1 MSNDCE
7 KIMTEQLQEWGKE
20 FGNEYTKR
28 NLFTAEEVDNAY
40 LLEYG
45 VTRTSMNKLFLDL
58 LDRDIKILEVGT
70 NIGLQLNLLSKL
82 GFKNLYGIEINPSAI
97 EISHKIN
104 ESLPIYIIKASAFD
118 IPFKDDFFDL
128 VYTSGVLIHIHPND
142 ISSATKEIYRCTNK
156 YIWCF
161 EYFAREGY
169 KEIIYRGKSNLL
181 WKTDFKKVFFNNF
194 PKLTLIKEQL
204 FPYKNEPD
212 LIDQMFLLEKNK

>member
-1 MSNDCE
+1 MIVR

-20 FGNEYTKR
+20 FGNEYTQR
-28 NLFTAEEVDNAY
+28 NLLTAKEVENSY
-40 LLEYG
+40 LLRYG
-45 VTRTSMNKLFLDL
+45 FTRTSMNKLFLDF
-58 LDRDIKILEVGT
+58 LDRDIRILEVGT
-70 NIGLQLNLLSKL
+70 NVGLQLNLLSTL

-118 IPFKDDFFDL
+118 IPFKDKWFDL
-128 VYTSGVLIHIHPND
+128 VFTSGVLIHIHPND
-142 ISSATKEIYRCTNK
+142 MINATKEIYRCTNK

-161 EYFAREGY
+161 EYFSPEGY

-181 WKTDFKKVFFNNF
+181 WKTDFKKVFLDNF
-194 PKLTLIKEQL
+194 SDLKLMKEQF